1 MAAPAG
7 NNFNPNGRPKGSGN
21 KVTTEIREAYQKFV
35 EDNIDQFHLWL
46 AQIED
51 PARKFD
57 IVIKMSEYFIPKLA
71 RQELTGSNGEDL
83 FKNITVNF
91 NLPDN
96 AEEQEQKGS

>member
-7 NNFNPNGRPKGSGN
+7 NNFNPSGRPKGSQN
-21 KVTTEIREAYQKFV
+21 KATSEIREAYQQFV
-35 EDNIDQFHLWL
+35 EGNLDQFHLWL

-71 RQELTGSNGEDL
+71 RQELTGSDGQDL

-91 NLPDN
+91 NLPEN
-96 AEEQEQKGS
+96 GEEQK

>member
-7 NNFNPNGRPKGSGN
+7 NNFNPSGRPKGSQN
-21 KVTTEIREAYQKFV
+21 STTAATRAAYQKFV
-35 EDNIDQFHLWL
+35 EDNIDQFQLWL

-71 RQELTGSNGEDL
+71 RQELTGSDGQDL

-91 NLPDN
+91 NLPEN
-96 AEEQEQKGS
+96 GEEQK